1 MKSIRLR
8 ERPGFDTFGMRIVY
22 RVLYLFFHCRLVSSE
37 NLPEDG
43 EPVVFVAN
51 HYNVF
56 GPVSFIL
63 SVPLLSSIWV
73 NEEIISP
80 ETASKAF
87 YSGVQS
93 IVPFLGD
100 NAIRWICDKL
110 GWLACR
116 ILIRFKVIP
125 VDRKNPG
132 RLVSTMRQSVA
143 SLSEGQNLIIFPE
156 IGLPEYSLT
165 SVTPFFSGFATIGSV
180 YHRKTGK
187 ALRFCPCYID
197 EQHHT
202 IRFGE
207 LITYQAEGTRIQEES
222 VRVSDALNLRI
233 QEMAA
238 ASRRSPL
245 EKSTPVRRTIM
256 FFCNL
261 LRGLILPPLIILLS
275 LPNPQVSMI
284 LYAISQ
290 GLRILFNATVSR
302 NYAASNHFS
311 FLLSHFL
318 SLVTDCCMLIYL
330 SALSPFLRWLLLAL
344 ITNTVITLLSNFISL
359 VRTRWCAG
367 INYFDTLS
375 ANLICFICFQQIL
388 KVYLTRVFFSVLL
401 LLTYVFLALSTAYTV
416 IFNLRFKEEPDP
428 S

>member
-1 MKSIRLR
+1 MKK
-8 ERPGFDTFGMRIVY
+8 
-22 RVLYLFFHCRLVSSE
+22 
-37 NLPEDG
+37 
-43 EPVVFVAN
+43 
-51 HYNVF
+51 
-56 GPVSFIL
+56 IL
-63 SVPLLSSIWV
+63 GIDP
-73 NEEIISP
+73 
-80 ETASKAF
+80 
-87 YSGVQS
+87 
-93 IVPFLGD
+93 
-100 NAIRWICDKL
+100 
-110 GWLACR
+110 
-116 ILIRFKVIP
+116 
-125 VDRKNPG
+125 
-132 RLVSTMRQSVA
+132 
-143 SLSEGQNLIIFPE
+143 
-156 IGLPEYSLT
+156 
-165 SVTPFFSGFATIGSV
+165 GFATIGSV